1 VLTQPE
7 KELGSLS
14 VAYVVDIEYDFDC
27 RPFRDAFGSYVVT
40 FVLGGNEPADLIVV
54 MSIAF
59 LPQYG
64 GKLYDLVFGIE
75 ERELSKDGWLSG
87 RSYDIETSKHY
98 VPRIHRPKVL
108 DMVISAIDS
117 ILKEAQPHK
126 VMMKSFH
133 RHLPHKAMRKYE
145 RICRTMKANGY
156 ETKEDFR
163 DETTHRH
170 YWLFERTS

>member
-1 VLTQPE
+1 M
-7 KELGSLS
+7 
-14 VAYVVDIEYDFDC
+14 AYVVDIEYDFDC
-27 RPFRDAFGSYVVT
+27 RPFRDSFGSYAVT
-40 FVLGGNEPADLIVV
+40 FVLGGDEVADLIVV

-64 GKLYDLVFGIE
+64 GKVYDLVFGIE

-87 RSYDIETSKHY
+87 RNYDIETSKRY

-108 DMVISAIDS
+108 DMVLSAIDS
-117 ILKEAQPHK
+117 ILKEAQPSK

-133 RHLPHKAMRKYE
+133 RHLPRKAMRKYE
-145 RICRTMKANGY
+145 RICHTMKASGY
-156 ETKEDFR
+156 DIKEDFR

-170 YWLFERTS
+170 YWLFEKAS